1 MKKKLLSVMMAL
13 ILLVS
18 SGLPVRG
25 EVIHYK
31 RYKDFKYI
39 KSDYKSI
46 NVRYYIGKKK
56 KVSIPE
62 KIKGLKVRYVYLIRA
77 KSLKKIRLSRYVK
90 DANLSK
96 NRNLRRVTV
105 DKRNKYLCV
114 KNNMILNKKKT
125 KLMSVLG
132 GYETIKI
139 PKCVKRLKN
148 CSFYWSKVKKVI
160 ITKNVEVIEAGTFTE
175 ARKLHE
181 IVFEGNRIPKI
192 GDYDAIDSYLPE
204 MKFYVKNEKLAD
216 DLLKK
221 LEGKTT
227 LATALI
233 YVGNKLVRVKK
244 IEYDY
249 T

>member
-25 EVIHYK
+25 EIIHYK

-46 NVRYYIGKKK
+46 NVRYYIGKNK

-96 NRNLRRVTV
+96 NRNLCRVTV

-227 LATALI
+227 LTAHV

>member
-31 RYKDFKYI
+31 RYKDFKYEKTDD
-39 KSDYKSI
+39 KSVTI
-46 NVRYYIGKKK
+46 RYYTGKKK
-56 KVSIPE
+56 QVSVPE
-62 KIKGLKVRYVYLIRA
+62 KIRGLKVRYLHLIRA

-90 DANLSK
+90 DALLSRNK
-96 NRNLRRVTV
+96 NLRKVTI

-125 KLMSVLG
+125 KLISILG
-132 GYETIKI
+132 GYEKIKI

-160 ITKNVEVIEAGTFTE
+160 ITKNVEVIEGETFTD

-192 GDYDAIDSYLPE
+192 GDHAIDSYLPE

-227 LATALI
+227 LTTALI

>member
-1 MKKKLLSVMMAL
+1 MAL

-25 EVIHYK
+25 EIIHYK

-62 KIKGLKVRYVYLIRA
+62 KIKGLKVRYLHLIRA

-90 DANLSK
+90 DALLSRNK
-96 NRNLRRVTV
+96 NLRKVTK

-125 KLMSVLG
+125 KLISILG
-132 GYETIKI
+132 GYEKIKR
-139 PKCVKRLKN
+139 VNN
-148 CSFYWSKVKKVI
+148 CSVYWSKVKKVS
-160 ITKNVEVIEAGTFTE
+160 ITKNVEVIEGETFTD

-192 GDYDAIDSYLPE
+192 GDHAIDSYLPE